1 MTLKEKLQNDLK
13 ETLKSGDTEKRDTLR
28 LLLSA
33 VSNREIENKGRGK
46 EGALTDEEVVEVL
59 GKEAKKRKESIE
71 AYTKGGRADLV
82 EKEEKELQAI
92 KAYLPEEL
100 GEEEI
105 VNIVHEAIQVIRPE
119 SMKDF
124 GKVMGEVAKRT
135 KGRADNAKVS
145 KLVKEKMQN
154 IET

>member
-13 ETLKSGDTEKRDTLR
+13 DALKANSAEKRDTLR

-33 VSNREIENKGRGK
+33 ISNREIENKGKGK
-46 EGALTDEEVVEVL
+46 EGTLSDEEVLEVL
-59 GKEAKKRKESIE
+59 GKEGKKRKESIE
-71 AYTKGGRADLV
+71 AYAKGGRSDLV
-82 EKEEKELQAI
+82 EKEEKELQII
-92 KAYLPEEL
+92 KTYLPEEL

-105 VNIVHEAIQVIRPE
+105 VNIVNEAIQAIRPE

-145 KLVKEKMQN
+145 KLVKERM
-154 IET
+154 ESHE